1 VYTEREE
8 ISWEE
13 RSDSMNTSEQYLTV
27 TEARQL
33 MQVSENKIASMIKS
47 GELPAI
53 PNPRNKSSKLIPRSA
68 VDAWL
73 EKASVRPPP
82 SANSSQKRAGLIK
95 NGPLPSGN

>member
-1 VYTEREE
+1 
-8 ISWEE
+8 
-13 RSDSMNTSEQYLTV
+13 MNTSEQYLTV

-73 EKASVRPPP
+73 EKASVRPPSIRKHP
-82 SANSSQKRAGLIK
+82 SEESESNKERPAA
-95 NGPLPSGN
+95 